1 MKKMF
6 RKEVN
11 RLRAMA
17 ALTFAATLL
26 SAGAQAATY
35 YVTPTGA
42 GAGDG
47 TSWGSATANLQQAI
61 DSCAANGG
69 GEVWVKAG
77 TYKPSATL
85 QWKDS
90 VNVYGGFAGAE
101 TDKSQ
106 RSTDA
111 TLTVLDG
118 NGERLIAQ
126 KTPPNSAIFKRQTTW
141 SGLTLQNG
149 YSTYTGGIY
158 LFPNMTIDNVIIKNC
173 VATHA
178 TGSYGG
184 GISFAVSAET
194 SDTAIVRNCRIVGN
208 TAAYGGGISLGLAN
222 ANPIQSHVLIEN
234 TEIINN
240 KSSNRGGG
248 IDIEPKEGSTKE
260 VTIRSCVI
268 ANNSSG
274 NSGGGISLFRAN
286 AKIINTTFARNIS
299 GDWGGGGLYANSVDS
314 LTVLNCIFWNNE
326 DAQHGTGS
334 HTILSQGSARYLVVK
349 NSAFAPAL
357 QVGTDVPSDTSTTI
371 AVTLSG
377 NIGVNA
383 DNTGSASGEKY
394 INFSAPSAAAGY
406 AANDADKLNAR
417 WTLAQGSAAIDAGE
431 AVQGLATDIVGRSRP
446 VGSKFDM
453 GAYEYAEPITIAAGA
468 TVSAGYTAAHGDVIF
483 EASDAAGA
491 GQWTATTPVTNGAV
505 KLVRTFETNKTYAI
519 GFPFAVAS
527 VSGADYEL
535 KYYNDENNLFG
546 LASAVEAGKGYL
558 IKFPAPKDTSVTV
571 TFTSARNP
579 APVTPPALSGSK
591 YDIVPN
597 PTLQNAAGVAGAQ
610 HYYLLNS
617 ATGAFGAPAT
627 SLTGELKPF
636 EAVLATAA
644 TADLLTPDT
653 IGKGNASAPS
663 VTLTADSGI
672 SVLTPDSIAYPY
684 LTIDPF
690 VVTFKVAAGYT
701 NVRAI
706 VSATGAAPDTILLTP
721 VADIYTVTLGSA
733 AGSSLIRLTADT
745 IRSTLTLNAG
755 EGIAELNPTGS
766 IQVGYFDNSL
776 WFTLKT
782 LDGYHTPR
790 VAIGATYKEVKK
802 GVGGVDTV
810 FLGGVTANATV
821 NIAAFRNNT
830 APVLYDL
837 QVTQAEVVNATGTT
851 VQILSQFANY
861 NYVYLKFDVKDAIQ
875 GSTYDKITLRLQMS
889 ANGTVQAA
897 KKLILQWV
905 SNNSNGGNE
914 NTDGTTPWD
923 NNFTYAGRPVI
934 KDAVSIISVGTTPGV
949 LTATAIEF
957 TIDDPAVI
965 AQIKNS
971 IAAGNT
977 ELSFRI
983 DTRAD
988 NIVIMAFAYSSEGS
1002 TGDIPNRTP
1011 QLIFSKPAYSV
1022 AVRNDARSSG
1032 LITLTSPSA
1041 NDTTYVVEHDSSLVL
1056 NFTVKKGYQ
1065 PVVQGYGKLTGAPS
1079 ATSDTAYSLAIDKAK
1094 ADDTIRLSADV
1105 IRFNVDVVTPNGH
1118 VTVIQPATGRSPYK
1132 VANDSSFALSFRV
1145 DEEYIPT
1152 ATVSTDPTYQLGD
1165 TAPGGYYTVT
1175 LPQVTTNVTV
1185 TIAADLS
1192 DSVTVWLAKHDSV
1205 TVTSPTLTG
1214 GAAGKVARDS
1224 SFTLTFTLADGYD
1237 VSAVRVN
1244 GVDRSGEYL
1253 AVDGEGVYTFTLP
1266 QLTASVS
1273 VAIEVGVRQ
1282 YGVVLIAGEGVS
1294 VVAPAGAN
1302 PHLVDHNGSLEVRV
1316 TIAAGY
1322 FAPVKLA
1329 RRDGSVITASEPSG
1343 GGGEYAATI
1352 SGITAADTVSITADN
1367 GVRHITVRKDARVT
1381 LVDATDTVLAARLTE
1396 PFELIFT
1403 VPDGFTPTVTLQGE
1417 GGGQLTTL
1425 PTGAGNT
1432 YSARISAV
1440 GADAILVIALA
1451 AATGIADVDLNDP
1464 VVSVTY
1470 YSLQGREVRQPELT
1484 GVYILRRQHLS
1495 GRTSV
1500 VKRLVRVD

>member
-1 MKKMF
+1 
-6 RKEVN
+6 
-11 RLRAMA
+11 MA

-47 TSWGSATANLQQAI
+47 KSWGSATANLQQAI

-77 TYKPSATL
+77 RYKPAETL
-85 QWKDS
+85 KWQDS

-111 TLTVLDG
+111 SLTVLDG
-118 NGERLIAQ
+118 DGKILVAQ
-126 KTPPNSAIFKRQTTW
+126 KAGANSDIFKRQTTW

-158 LFPNMTIDNVIIKNC
+158 LFPNMTLDNVIVKNC

-184 GISFAVSAET
+184 GISFAISAET

-208 TAAYGGGISLGLAN
+208 TAAYGGGISLGLAG

-248 IDIEPKEGSTKE
+248 IDIEPKEGSTKD
-260 VTIRSCVI
+260 VTIRNCVI

-286 AKIINTTFARNIS
+286 AKIINATFARNIS
-299 GDWGGGGLYANSVDS
+299 GNWGGGGLYANNVDS

-326 DAQHGTGS
+326 DAQNGTGS
-334 HTILSQGSARYLVVK
+334 HNILSQGGTPKHLLVK
-349 NSAFAPAL
+349 SSAFAPAL
-357 QVGTDVPSDTSTTI
+357 QVGTDVPNASAVIISDNI
-371 AVTLSG
+371 ALDVANS
-377 NIGVNA
+377 
-383 DNTGSASGEKY
+383 GSADGVKY
-394 INFSAPSAAAGY
+394 VGFSAPSAAAGY
-406 AANDADKLNAR
+406 AADDADKLNAR
-417 WTLAQGSAAIDAGE
+417 WTLAQGSAAIDAGTTV
-431 AVQGLATDIVGRSRP
+431 AGVTPNVDIAGRSRP
-446 VGSKFDM
+446 VGSAYDI

-483 EASDAAGA
+483 EASATVGA

-579 APVTPPALSGSK
+579 TPVAPPALSGSK

-597 PTLQNAAGVAGAQ
+597 PTLQNAADVAGAK

-617 ATGAFGAPAT
+617 ATGAFDAPAA
-627 SLTGELKPF
+627 SLAGGLKPF

-644 TADLLTPDT
+644 TADLLTPDA

-690 VVTFKVAAGYT
+690 VATFEVAAGYT

-706 VSATGAAPDTILLTP
+706 VSVTGAAPDTILLTP

-790 VAIGATYKEVKK
+790 VAIGTTYKEVKK

-810 FLGGVTANATV
+810 FLGGVTADATV

-837 QVTQAEVVNATGTT
+837 QVNQAEVVNATGTT

-875 GSTYDKITLRLQMS
+875 GSAYDKITLRLQMS

-897 KKLILQWV
+897 KKLLLQWV
-905 SNNSNGGNE
+905 SDNSNGGNE

-934 KDAVSIISVGTTPGV
+934 KDTVSIISVGTTPGV

-1041 NDTTYVVEHDSSLVL
+1041 NDTTYVVKHDSSLVL

-1079 ATSDTAYSLAIDKAK
+1079 ATSDTAYSLTIDKAK

-1105 IRFNVDVVTPNGH
+1105 IRFNVDVVAPNGH
-1118 VTVIQPATGRSPYK
+1118 VTVIQPATGSSPYK
-1132 VANDSSFALSFRV
+1132 VANDSSFTLSFRV

-1152 ATVSTDPTYQLGD
+1152 ATVSADPTYQLGD

-1175 LPQVTTNVTV
+1175 LPRVTSNVTV

-1205 TVTSPTLTG
+1205 TLTSPTLTG
-1214 GAAGKVARDS
+1214 GAYKVARDS
-1224 SFTLTFTLADGYD
+1224 SLALTFTLADGYD
-1237 VSAVRVN
+1237 VLAVKVN
-1244 GVDRSGEYL
+1244 GTDRSSEYL

-1302 PHLVDHNGSLEVRV
+1302 PHLVDHNGSLTVRV

-1367 GVRHITVRKDARVT
+1367 GVRRITVRKDARVT

-1425 PTGAGNT
+1425 PTGAANT

-1440 GADAILVIALA
+1440 GADAILVIELA

-1500 VKRLVRVD
+1500 VKRLVKVE